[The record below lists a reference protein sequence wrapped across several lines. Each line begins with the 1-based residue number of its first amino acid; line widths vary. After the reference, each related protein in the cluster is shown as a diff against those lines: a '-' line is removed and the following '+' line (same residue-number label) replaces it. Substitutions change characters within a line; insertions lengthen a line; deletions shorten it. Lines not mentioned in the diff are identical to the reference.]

1 MTFPIWSLVKHEIW
15 MEILKTHL
23 GLIENIDESNFRL
36 HGFDVAINQLGTLWN
51 NKILYNIA
59 QSVPKLLQRRQYE
72 TYAWNFNSEFVAK
85 PANDERNI
93 NVRLKF
99 ERRLLSLLT
108 RNRFWKLAPDELGN
122 IFPETFRVQC
132 VACNQIE
139 VRHEYFFHLYNRVNI
154 SGWMP
159 KKEISKIIPVLRRDI
174 LILS

>member
-1 MTFPIWSLVKHEIW
+1 

-51 NKILYNIA
+51 NKILYNIT

-108 RNRFWKLAPDELGN
+108 RNRFWKFAPDELGD
-122 IFPETFRVQC
+122 IFPEIFRVQC
-132 VACNQIE
+132 VACNEIE
-139 VRHEYFFHLYNRVNI
+139 VRHEHFFHLKIGRTQI
-154 SGWMP
+154 LAADLP
-159 KKEISKIIPVLRRDI
+159 KKEISKFIPVLRRDI